1 MFVSEKIVFL
11 ELHKTGGSHIG
22 HLLSSLLEGEQVGKH
37 NTLKDLYRN
46 RTILGSIRNPWDW
59 YVSLWAYGCGGG
71 GSVMRQSGR
80 RFDLDY
86 CYRQLPK
93 EMGRNWL
100 KPAHYYRLFTSEW
113 TKNAEDWKWCYEDV
127 QDPARFRFW
136 LELLLSG
143 ERALD
148 IGEGYGFSPISEKFG
163 LLTYRYFKLFTD
175 SRDEIYTNPA
185 LATMEGL
192 ELLQANKPLVDFVI
206 KTERLEDDLIDA
218 FLKSG
223 IHLRSDQRDK
233 IFKGAKTRLN
243 ASQRSSSHFYYD
255 EKTSALVAK
264 KEKFIIRQYGYPPQN
279 TNREG

>member
-22 HLLSSLLEGEQVGKH
+22 YLLSRLLEGEQVGKH

-71 GSVMRQSGR
+71 GSVMRQSGK

-148 IGEGYGFSPISEKFG
+148 IGEGYGFSPISDKFG

-175 SRDEIYTNPA
+175 SRSELYTNPA
-185 LATMEGL
+185 LATKRGL
-192 ELLQANKPLVDFVI
+192 ELLQTNKSLVHFVI
-206 KTERLEDDLIDA
+206 KTERLEADLLDA
-218 FLKSG
+218 LSKSG
-223 IHLRSDQRDK
+223 ILISNDQRDT
-233 IFKGAKTRLN
+233 ILKGSKAKLN
-243 ASQRSSSHFYYD
+243 KSRRNSTAFYYD
-255 EKTSALVAK
+255 QKALALVGE
-264 KEKFIIRQYGYPPQN
+264 KEKFIIQQYNYLQPN
-279 TNREG
+279 IK

>member
-148 IGEGYGFSPISEKFG
+148 IGEGYGFSPISDKFG

-175 SRDEIYTNPA
+175 SRSELYTNPA
-185 LATMEGL
+185 LATKRGL
-192 ELLQANKPLVDFVI
+192 ELLQTNKSLVHFVI
-206 KTERLEDDLIDA
+206 KTERLEADLLDA
-218 FLKSG
+218 LSKSG
-223 IHLRSDQRDK
+223 ILISNDQRDT
-233 IFKGAKTRLN
+233 ILKGSKAKLN
-243 ASQRSSSHFYYD
+243 KSRRNSTAFYYD
-255 EKTSALVAK
+255 QKALALVGE
-264 KEKFIIRQYGYPPQN
+264 KEKFIIQQYNYLQPN
-279 TNREG
+279 IK

>member
-22 HLLSSLLEGEQVGKH
+22 HLLSSLLEGAQVGKH

-100 KPAHYYRLFTSEW
+100 RPKHYYRLFTSEW

-148 IGEGYGFSPISEKFG
+148 IGEGYGFSPISDKFG

-175 SRDEIYTNPA
+175 SRSELYTNPA
-185 LATMEGL
+185 LATMKGL
-192 ELLQANKPLVDFVI
+192 ELLQANKSLVYFVI
-206 KTERLEDDLIDA
+206 KTERLEADLLDA
-218 FLKSG
+218 LSKSG
-223 IHLRSDQRDK
+223 ILISNDQRDT
-233 IFKGAKTRLN
+233 ILKGAKAKLN
-243 ASQRSSSHFYYD
+243 KSRRNSTAFYYD
-255 EKTSALVAK
+255 EKALALVGE
-264 KEKFIIRQYGYPPQN
+264 KEKFIIQQYDYLQPN
-279 TNREG
+279 IK